1 MPVMLVHA
9 MSAFSSHST
18 TSIRPPMS
26 AEPMRIRIAKRAP
39 RPSFLFLR
47 SSRVM
52 PCQKPS

>member
-18 TSIRPPMS
+18 ISTRPPMS
-26 AEPMRIRIAKRAP
+26 ADPIRMRIVNRAP
-39 RPSFLFLR
+39 SPSFLLR
-47 SSRVM
+47 RCSRVM